1 MGIEKANILD
11 CIKTLEELSAANRK
25 IADEAENNYT
35 KKMARCRAQTYKH
48 AAAVLKEKL
57 VHPNR
62 CHSDRSVGSVIGP

>member
-1 MGIEKANILD
+1 MGIGEAKILD
-11 CIKTLEELSAANRK
+11 CIKILEELSAANRVISK
-25 IADEAENNYT
+25 EAVGSYT
-35 KKMARCRAQTYKH
+35 KKMALCRAQTYKH

>member
-25 IADEAENNYT
+25 IAVEAENIYT
-35 KKMARCRAQTYKH
+35 KKMAGCRAQTYKH
-48 AAAVLKEKL
+48 AAAILKENL